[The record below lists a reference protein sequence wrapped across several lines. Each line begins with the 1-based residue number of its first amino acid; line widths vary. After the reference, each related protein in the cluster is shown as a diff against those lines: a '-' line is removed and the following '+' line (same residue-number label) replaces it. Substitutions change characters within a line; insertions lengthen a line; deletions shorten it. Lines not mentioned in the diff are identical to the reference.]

1 LTGGAGTITKLIG
14 SAASFIDS
22 IVVVS
27 NNTPIEQINGYG
39 ELFNLALNSLVSSSD
54 RSGSI
59 SQMGCDINGNSG
71 IELLSGAAIA
81 TANYYFTIPL
91 MSIIGQ
97 NTHDKW
103 LPIGLINALQLQ
115 VNTSALLP
123 ITSNCTTTVTTQPV
137 YAAPLLDQFSLNLK
151 YIDIGTMSGNM
162 MLQSLGGSKI
172 YIKSSTYTNSNVA
185 VPNGSS
191 GALQQLLQ
199 IRNSSVKS
207 LFFYQGIQT
216 SARCPNGFY
225 DAVNNGAATKVQ
237 GIVGG
242 NRFPTREL
250 NPSQRPSDCMQELQK
265 AWGRSGDFINFGGVL
280 NRESYGATI
289 PSAVNDSDNS
299 IVIPATASRPAATG
313 SDIGAQVI
321 VNFPNMHYL
330 GLDLEKSTSVLFSGV
345 NTRSTPPVI
354 EYNLGVATD
363 ATASLFAWALSDL
376 VLEIDPLSK
385 SVVGYI

>member
-1 LTGGAGTITKLIG
+1 LIDFIKPSTYTGE
-14 SAASFIDS
+14 
-22 IVVVS
+22 
-27 NNTPIEQINGYG
+27 N
-39 ELFNLALNSLVSSSD
+39 
-54 RSGSI
+54 
-59 SQMGCDINGNSG
+59 
-71 IELLSGAAIA
+71 AAIA
-81 TANYYFTIPL
+81 NEA
-91 MSIIGQ
+91 
-97 NTHDKW
+97 
-103 LPIGLINALQLQ
+103 
-115 VNTSALLP
+115 
-123 ITSNCTTTVTTQPV
+123 
-137 YAAPLLDQFSLNLK
+137 
-151 YIDIGTMSGNM
+151 SGNV
-162 MLQSLGGSKI
+162 LVS
-172 YIKSSTYTNSNVA
+172 
-185 VPNGSS
+185 
-191 GALQQLLQ
+191 LQ

-280 NRESYGATI
+280 NIESYGATI
-289 PSAVNDSDNS
+289 PYAVNDSDNS
-299 IVIPATASRPAATG
+299 IVIPAAASRPAATG

-385 SVVGYI
+385 QVVGYI